1 MASPITIRAGK
12 SALARIASDGLRAE
26 DVSVVPAAAGG
37 PKGLILNG
45 LDKWLFG
52 EWLASAPR
60 ERHLVGASIG
70 AWRMAAAVNADPAA
84 AFDRLARLYAGQRY
98 PKKPSAEYV
107 TRVCKGLV
115 TDFVGGHAAE
125 ILSHP
130 RHRLGVLTVRGRGPL
145 ARPGSRR
152 AEMLGF
158 ALASAANAMG
168 RARLAGY
175 LDRVVFHDPRD
186 GLAWMHGGFD
196 AFHTHFAPLSESNL
210 REALLASGSIPLVL
224 EAVGEIAGAPQG
236 AYWDGGIIDYHL
248 HLPYPRAGGI
258 VLYPHFA
265 VHVVPGWLDK
275 AWRWRRARGE
285 WLDNVVLV
293 APSAEFVATLP
304 NRKLPDRK
312 DFARYG
318 LDHDARIRDWT
329 LAVSESERLAQAFSR
344 WVEKPDPAV
353 VQPLD

>member
-1 MASPITIRAGK
+1 MSSPITIGLGRA
-12 SALARIASDGLRAE
+12 ARERIARDGLRAA

-37 PKGLILNG
+37 PKGLVLNG
-45 LDKWLFG
+45 LDKWIFG
-52 EWLASAPR
+52 EWLPHAPR
-60 ERHLVGASIG
+60 TRHLVGASIG
-70 AWRMAAAVNADPAA
+70 AWRMAAAAHADPVA

-107 TRVCKGLV
+107 TRVCKELV
-115 TDFVGGHAAE
+115 TDFVGSHAPE
-125 ILSHP
+125 ILSHAT
-130 RHRLGVLTVRGRGPL
+130 HRLGVLAVRGRGPL
-145 ARPGSRR
+145 AQPGSRR
-152 AEMLGF
+152 AELLGF
-158 ALASAANAMG
+158 ALASAANALG
-168 RARLAGY
+168 RTRLAGY

-186 GLAWMHGGFD
+186 GVAWMHGGFD
-196 AFHTHFAPLSESNL
+196 AFHTHFAALSQANL
-210 REALLASGSIPLVL
+210 REALLASGSIPFVL
-224 EAVGEIAGAPQG
+224 EAVGDIAGAPQG

-265 VHVVPGWLDK
+265 DHVVPGWLDK

-318 LDHDARIRDWT
+318 LDHDARMRDWMR
-329 LAVSESERLAQAFSR
+329 AVAESERMAEAFAR
-344 WVEKPDPAV
+344 WVEKPDLAV
-353 VQPLD
+353 AAAID

>member
-12 SALARIASDGLRAE
+12 AARARIASEGLRAA

-37 PKGLILNG
+37 PKGLVLNG

-52 EWLASAPR
+52 EWLPGAPR
-60 ERHLVGASIG
+60 ERHLIGASIG
-70 AWRMAAAVNADPAA
+70 AWRMAAAAHADPAA

-98 PKKPSAEYV
+98 PKNPSAAHV
-107 TRVCKGLV
+107 TGVCRALV
-115 TDFVGGHAAE
+115 ADFVDGHGAE
-125 ILSHP
+125 ILAHAH
-130 RHRLGVLTVRGRGPL
+130 HRLGVLAVRGRGPL
-145 ARPGSRR
+145 AQPGSRR

-158 ALASAANAMG
+158 ALASAANAVG
-168 RARLAGY
+168 RSRLAGY

-196 AFHTHFAPLSESNL
+196 AFHTRFAPLSEANL

-224 EAVGEIAGAPQG
+224 EAVGEIAGAPHG

-265 VHVVPGWLDK
+265 DHVVPGWLDK

-293 APSAEFVATLP
+293 APSADFVATLP

-329 LAVSESERLAQAFSR
+329 RAVAESERMAEAFAR
-344 WVEKPDPAV
+344 WVEKADPAAIA
-353 VQPLD
+353 PLD

>member
-1 MASPITIRAGK
+1 MAYPITIRAGTT
-12 SALARIASDGLRAE
+12 ALARIASDGLRAA

-37 PKGLILNG
+37 PKGLVLNG
-45 LDKWLFG
+45 LDKWIFD
-52 EWLASAPR
+52 EWLPSAPR
-60 ERHLVGASIG
+60 ERQFVGASIG
-70 AWRMAAAVNADPAA
+70 AWRMAAAVHAEPAA
-84 AFDRLARLYAGQRY
+84 AFDKLARLYAGQRY
-98 PKKPSAEYV
+98 PKNPSAEYV
-107 TRVCKGLV
+107 TRLCKGLV
-115 TDFVGGHAAE
+115 TDFVGGHAGE

-130 RHRLGVLTVRGRGPL
+130 RHHLGVLTVRGRGPL
-145 ARPGSRR
+145 ARPRTRR

-168 RARLAGY
+168 RSRLAGY
-175 LDRVVFHDPRD
+175 LDRVVFHDARD
-186 GLAWMHGGFD
+186 GFAWMHGGFD
-196 AFHTHFAPLSESNL
+196 AFHTHFAPLSGSNL
-210 REALLASGSIPLVL
+210 REALLASGSIPFVL
-224 EAVGEIAGAPQG
+224 ESVGEIAGAPRG
-236 AYWDGGIIDYHL
+236 VYWDGGIIDYHL

-265 VHVVPGWLDK
+265 DHVVPGWLDK

-318 LDHDARIRDWT
+318 LDHDARIRDWMR
-329 LAVSESERLAQAFSR
+329 AVAESERMAEAFARWLERPDLSVLA
-344 WVEKPDPAV
+344 PID
-353 VQPLD
+353 